1 MDKSLRVLIIDD
13 SENDALLINEAL
25 KAGGFSIYSERVD
38 TAESLKREL
47 ASKDWDI
54 VICDYIMPALSVM
67 EALSILSG
75 EKTTARVI
83 ILTGVLNAEVDIAP
97 DLIKAGASDFISKY
111 ELPKLVAAVE
121 REVNRDVMEV
131 EGIIKLEERKIV
143 SLLPEKRLKHF
154 VPMKNRFMKYFQVFA
169 LLVAACAG
177 VIAVLGFSY
186 SENIAY
192 GTALETAGVMTMPL
206 EKYGEHDLAFFGGD
220 GNVLY
225 SGKKSEA
232 WMAKPGV
239 VLGVKKTLG
248 DKASRAIDLPSGGI
262 VPEKIALL
270 IRGAPGE
277 AFYGVL
283 AFNYTAG
290 YKLNLRYA
298 ILPAVSSFLIVFVF
312 FGTAALFWFIMSAA
326 VLRPAGEIQ
335 ASIRKMAA
343 GDLASEISVE
353 DNGEIGALAASF
365 DEMRQNLKETFEKL
379 KNEVRDRYFAEQ
391 ALQALHLKLTGWV
404 SELDKRTHEITILNQ
419 MGKILQSCKTVEE
432 FHVVTMRYLEQL
444 FPGDYGAVYLYNE
457 SGKFMEAVCMWGKET
472 IEHGFV
478 PDECWSLRSGHAY
491 TTEGSETLNM
501 LCGHIGGR
509 ALKKSNVQTACV
521 PMTAQGETIGMFHL
535 RSEQKADAHEN
546 MSEKRKF
553 AKEQLVVA
561 AAEHITIALSNLKLQ
576 DTLRQQSIHDSLTG
590 LFNRRYMKDT
600 LEREIYRA
608 KRHNIPFGLIM
619 ADIDFFKKYNDVYG
633 HDTGDMVLEKIG
645 RLIKMTVRPEDVP
658 CRYGGEEFLIVL
670 PGEDSEGTN
679 KCALRLQEETRR
691 LKISNREKALKG
703 ITMSIGISAF
713 PLDGET
719 VELIVKAADNALF
732 KAKENGR
739 DCIVAAEGL
748 LLDKPDI
755 FANPEDNIS

>member
-1 MDKSLRVLIIDD
+1 MDRVLRVLIIDD
-13 SENDALLINEAL
+13 SGSDAQLVNAAL
-25 KAGGFSIYSERVD
+25 KAGGFSVYSERVE
-38 TAESLKREL
+38 TADSLRKAL
-47 ASKDWDI
+47 VSKEWDI

-67 EALSILSG
+67 EALSILG
-75 EKTTARVI
+75 AEKVTAPVI
-83 ILTGVLNAEVDIAP
+83 IMTGVLNAEVDIAP

-121 REVNRDVMEV
+121 REVSRDIREV
-131 EGIIKLEERKIV
+131 EGIIKLEEKKIV
-143 SLLPEKRLKHF
+143 RQEPESRQKRF
-154 VPMKNRFMKYFQVFA
+154 VSMKTRFMKVFTLLA
-169 LLVAACAG
+169 ALVAACSG
-177 VIAVLGFSY
+177 LIAV
-186 SENIAY
+186 
-192 GTALETAGVMTMPL
+192 M
-206 EKYGEHDLAFFGGD
+206 AF
-220 GNVLY
+220 
-225 SGKKSEA
+225 A
-232 WMAKPGV
+232 
-239 VLGVKKTLG
+239 
-248 DKASRAIDLPSGGI
+248 PSGD
-262 VPEKIALL
+262 IAHTLLPVISTLL
-270 IRGAPGE
+270 I
-277 AFYGVL
+277 
-283 AFNYTAG
+283 
-290 YKLNLRYA
+290 
-298 ILPAVSSFLIVFVF
+298 IFVF
-312 FGTAALFWFIMSAA
+312 LAAAALFWRFMSDA
-326 VLRPAGEIQ
+326 VLAPAREIQ
-335 ASIRKMAA
+335 ASVRKMAS
-343 GDLASEISVE
+343 GDLGSKISVE
-353 DNGEIGALAASF
+353 DNGEIGALAYSF
-365 DEMRQNLKETFEKL
+365 DEMRESLKETFEKL

-432 FHVVTMRYLEQL
+432 FHVVSMRYLEQL

-491 TTEGSETLNM
+491 TTEGNETLNM

-535 RSEQKADAHEN
+535 RSEQKNDAHEN
-546 MSEKRKF
+546 MTEKRRF
-553 AKEQLVVA
+553 AKEQMVVA

-608 KRHNIPFGLIM
+608 KRHNIPFGIIM

-645 RLIKMTVRPEDVP
+645 QLVKMIVRPEDIP
-658 CRYGGEEFLIVL
+658 CRYGGEEFLIIL
-670 PGEDSEGTN
+670 PGEDSAGTN
-679 KCALRLQEETRR
+679 TCALRLQEEIRR
-691 LKISNREKALKG
+691 LSISNREKALKG

-719 VELIVKAADNALF
+719 VERIVKAADNAMF

-739 DCIVAAEGL
+739 DCIVAAAGL
-748 LLDKPDI
+748 LPDKPDI
-755 FANPEDNIS
+755 YANPENNS